1 MKLDPSNITSSITR
15 LKRARGQLDA
25 VIAMLENGDECEK
38 ALTQLAAVSKAVDR
52 AGYLVISTG
61 LKQCI
66 ASGNEVDEEKLSKL
80 FLSLA

>member
-1 MKLDPSNITSSITR
+1 MKLDPSNIASSITR

>member
-1 MKLDPSNITSSITR
+1 MKLEPESVKASITR

-25 VIAMLENGDECEK
+25 VIAMLESGDECEK

-61 LKQCI
+61 MKQCI